1 MCPNFEE
8 FSFSETDGCLEGSV
22 MSGHS
27 KWSTIK
33 RKKAATD
40 AKRGQLFTKIGRE
53 LAIAAREGGPD
64 PDANIRLRLIMD
76 KARAANMPKDNVERA
91 IRRGAGLE
99 KGAALEEVVYE
110 GYGAQGVALLVQVL
124 TDNRN
129 RAVADVR
136 REFSRHGGSLGEVGC
151 VAWQFDIKGYITVE
165 AGETDPNAVFEI
177 AVEAGADDVELGEDL
192 IQIFTDPVELHVV
205 RDALSAK
212 NVPINSAELSKIP
225 KATLSLDEKGTLSNM
240 NLIDALEELDDV
252 QQVYSNLEISD
263 GVMTAY
269 EAAV

>member
-1 MCPNFEE
+1 
-8 FSFSETDGCLEGSV
+8 

-40 AKRGQLFTKIGRE
+40 AKRGKLFTKMGRE

-64 PDANIRLRLIMD
+64 PDVNIRLRLIMD
-76 KARAANMPKDNVERA
+76 KAKAANMPKDNIERA

-136 REFSRHGGSLGEVGC
+136 REFNRHGGSLGESGC
-151 VAWQFDIKGYITVE
+151 VAWQFDTKGYITVE
-165 AGETDPNAVFEI
+165 AGVADPDVVFEL

-192 IQIFTDPVELHVV
+192 IEVFTAPVGLHVV
-205 RDALSAK
+205 RDALSAQD
-212 NVPINSAELSKIP
+212 VPINSAELSKIP
-225 KATLSLDEKGTLSNM
+225 KMTVSLDEKGTLSNM

-263 GVMTAY
+263 EVMTAY
-269 EAAV
+269 EAAA